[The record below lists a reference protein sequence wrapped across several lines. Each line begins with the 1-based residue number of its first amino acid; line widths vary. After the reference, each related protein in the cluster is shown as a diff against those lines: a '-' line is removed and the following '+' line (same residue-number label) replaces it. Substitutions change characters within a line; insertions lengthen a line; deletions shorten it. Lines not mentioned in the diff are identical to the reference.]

1 MKARAWR
8 AWVLPGGLS
17 SRIVLLS
24 LVLLLVV
31 QAAVFSVV
39 RIAIEQSAR
48 RQVAQ
53 ELRVGERVWLRLLEQ
68 NAQKLNQGASLL
80 AADYGFRAAVG
91 SADLDTI
98 ASALENHGAR
108 IGATATALLDT
119 QLQLRAVAEGQDAAA
134 LHSVLDSPLRTL
146 ADDPNAYRIALV
158 GGQAFQFVLVP
169 MRAPVLVGWVL
180 MGFPLNQQLL
190 EDMRALSDVQLA
202 LFGRQPDHPP
212 RVLATTLAP
221 SALQALQQAGGQPAE
236 LQLDDDMLLARKVE
250 LDTSA
255 DTAVYTVLLRSV
267 NEVMAPFHQA
277 QVALAWITALGV
289 LLFGAGSVVTARRVT
304 TPLRALVSAAGALGR
319 GHYDQPLAH
328 TERRDEIGGLAR
340 AFDTMRVD
348 IAAQQAEI
356 RRLAYWDRLT
366 GLPNRARFREAVD
379 QEIAR
384 RSADATPRGL
394 AVLMLDLDRFK
405 HVNDVMGY
413 ALGDQLLVA
422 VAKRLTQHGL
432 RNGDMVARLG
442 GDEFAVLLVD
452 SDATIA
458 QAVAQRIA
466 KGFEQ
471 PLALGE
477 QTVDISAG
485 LGIACWPAHAADTD
499 TLLSRAEV
507 AMYAAKSKTTVVQ
520 LYDAALD
527 AGSVQTLSLLSEL
540 RRAVE
545 HDELRLFMQPK
556 LRLEDSTVVA
566 AEALVRWQHPE
577 RGLVPPLDFIPFAEQ
592 TGFVSQ
598 LTLWVFNAAADL
610 MAQIGP
616 GTLRIAVNLSTR
628 DLLDL
633 EFPVRLDAILERH
646 DVPATSFCLEITES
660 AIMDDPQ
667 RAQAVLQRLSDRGFK
682 LSIDDFGTGYSSLA
696 YLKRLPVDELKI
708 DKSFVMNME
717 KDEDDAKIV
726 RSTVDLAHNLGLTV
740 VAEGVENALIWRQLR
755 ALNCDEGQGYFMSK
769 PMPSVDF
776 LHWAQ
781 RWHQGEVLTHTG
793 HGALLR

>member
-1 MKARAWR
+1 MTARAWR
-8 AWVLPGGLS
+8 AWALPGGLS

-119 QLQLRAVAEGQDAAA
+119 QLRLRAVAEGQDAAA
-134 LHSVLDSPLRTL
+134 LHPVLDGPLRAL

-169 MRAPVLVGWVL
+169 MRAPLVVGWVL

-202 LFGRQPDHPP
+202 LFGRQPDRPP

-236 LQLDDDMLLARKVE
+236 LQLDDDMLLARQVE

-255 DTAVYTVLLRSV
+255 DTAVYSVLLRSV

-319 GHYDQPLAH
+319 GQYDQPLDH

-384 RSADATPRGL
+384 RSADAMPRGL

-422 VAKRLTQHGL
+422 VARRLTEHGL

-458 QAVAQRIA
+458 RAVAQRIA

-485 LGIACWPAHAADTD
+485 LGIACWPAHAAETD
-499 TLLSRAEV
+499 MLLSRAEV
-507 AMYAAKSKTTVVQ
+507 AMYAAKSRTTVVQ

-556 LRLEDSTVVA
+556 LRLADSTVVA

-598 LTLWVFNAAADL
+598 LTLWVFDAAADL
-610 MAQIGP
+610 LAQIGH

-628 DLLDL
+628 DLLDV
-633 EFPVRLDAILERH
+633 EFPARLDAILERH
-646 DVPATSFCLEITES
+646 GVPATGFCLEITES

-740 VAEGVENALIWRQLR
+740 VAEGVENALIWRALR
-755 ALNCDEGQGYFMSK
+755 ALDCDEGQGYFMSK